1 MYFLEFDY
9 SFNVCAFVETKIHA
23 IIMEI
28 SWCWRCFLLHVT
40 GFRSYNEQYK
50 RRGCYY
56 KHLW

>member
-40 GFRSYNEQYK
+40 GFRSYNEQ
-50 RRGCYY
+50 
-56 KHLW
+56 